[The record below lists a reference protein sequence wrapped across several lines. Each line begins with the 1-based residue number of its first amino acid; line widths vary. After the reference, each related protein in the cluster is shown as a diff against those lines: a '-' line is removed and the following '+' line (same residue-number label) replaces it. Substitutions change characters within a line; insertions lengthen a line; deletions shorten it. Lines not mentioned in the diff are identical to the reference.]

1 MEIGNW
7 TMEKAFQGEYVVAAV
22 LVSGYWF
29 WRAYKRYRGR
39 LRYVKADR
47 EAIREKGR
55 RTL

>member
-7 TMEKAFQGEYVVAAV
+7 AIERAFQIEFLVAAV

-39 LRYVKADR
+39 IRYTRADVD
-47 EAIREKGR
+47 AIRTEAKR
-55 RTL
+55 RL